1 MEVRQIIET
10 LEREDR
16 AIAASLRKL
25 LQNCPDG
32 RLEVTTVRREHR
44 YYMVSD
50 GHKQYLGKKDADL
63 ARSLME
69 KSYYQKLLKT
79 VDKQCA
85 LLAHFLETFNP
96 RALIQ
101 VYEDMHPER
110 KKIVTPLVLPD
121 EEFARQW
128 KDEAELLKSLYPNKM
143 EKPGEFFTQ
152 NGEQVRS
159 KSEVLI
165 ANLLRHHNLTY
176 GYELPLILPDGIIY
190 PDFTVLNLRTRTIYY
205 WEHEGM
211 LDNPAYGERMV
222 RKNTRYTRA
231 GIYPGEQLIMSME
244 SSEYPLST
252 KDIEALI
259 LKYLL

>member
-1 MEVRQIIET
+1 M
-10 LEREDR
+10 
-16 AIAASLRKL
+16 
-25 LQNCPDG
+25 
-32 RLEVTTVRREHR
+32 
-44 YYMVSD
+44 SD